1 MAPLP
6 SQVDVAS
13 WSLAP
18 PRSVGQMSIAS
29 ITAQGQP
36 PLLQL
41 VSRAEIGACT
51 TPFAPSVFRGTGE
64 ETRKSVLFTIPEET
78 AQEVLKIEEWASQ
91 ALQKEAGRAQWS
103 SCIRRMERFPPG
115 LKAKI
120 STQTVQCFDLDDQ
133 PRELPE
139 DWRGMAV
146 VPILQIR
153 GVYLQKQAFGL
164 IIDCVAMMVGEKKA
178 PATVRVAFD

>member
-1 MAPLP
+1 MALLP
-6 SQVDVAS
+6 SQVDVTS
-13 WSLAP
+13 WNLAA

-29 ITAQGQP
+29 ITTEGQP

-41 VSRAEIGACT
+41 VSRADIGSCT

-64 ETRKSVLFTIPEET
+64 ETRKSVVFTVPEET
-78 AQEVLKIEEWASQ
+78 AKEILKIEEWASQ
-91 ALQKEAGRAQWS
+91 ALQKEAGRAQWC

-120 STQTVQCFDLDDQ
+120 NTQTVQCFDLDDQ

-139 DWRGMAV
+139 DWHGLAV
-146 VPILQIR
+146 APILQVR
-153 GVYLQKQAFGL
+153 GVYLQKQAYGL
-164 IIDCVAMMVGEKKA
+164 IVDCIAMMVGEKRA
-178 PATVRVAFD
+178 PAQVRVAFV